1 MIDEVMVNALGVVCA
16 FMFSDN
22 GLTNVG
28 EDGIVESDVHE
39 DLLAIKF
46 LTCIQSCEKVVL

>member
-28 EDGIVESDVHE
+28 EDGIVERDVHE

-46 LTCIQSCEKVVL
+46 LTCIRSCEKVVL